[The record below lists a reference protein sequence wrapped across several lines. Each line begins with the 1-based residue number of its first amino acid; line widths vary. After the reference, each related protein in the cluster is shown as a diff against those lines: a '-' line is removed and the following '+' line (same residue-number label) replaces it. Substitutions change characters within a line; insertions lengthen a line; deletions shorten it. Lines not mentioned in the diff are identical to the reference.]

1 MAFRSSS
8 RSLSAR
14 PTPPI
19 ATKNCDDP
27 VIDYKDLEYI
37 GKFLTPHAQIL
48 SRKRTGFCAQCQKEL
63 KQAIKRARHLALIP
77 FVG

>member
-1 MAFRSSS
+1 MGM
-8 RSLSAR
+8 R
-14 PTPPI
+14 PRPPAAPI

-27 VIDYKDLEYI
+27 VINYKDLAYLQ
-37 GKFLTPHAQIL
+37 KFLTPQAQIL

-63 KQAIKRARHLALIP
+63 KQAIKRARHISLLP